1 MTARDITRDEWLQLR
16 TQSIGASEAAAACG
30 EDPSVSPLELVC
42 RKRGLIPDEDLSSVE
57 AIRWG
62 NILEP
67 AIVHEAARRAGV
79 RLLDRH
85 EIEAAL
91 DGDERTELV
100 GFVEGAHP
108 FLRSRARP
116 WQTAT
121 LDGLGYAAALGLVSI
136 EAKNVGFYLGG
147 YWEEGYTPE
156 PSEDQAAFDSGRAPD
171 KFRLQ
176 VAHQLA
182 VAPAISTGI
191 LSGLVG
197 GNSLRSVHLE
207 RAQLVVTID
216 AMIAIEESVWGCV
229 QSGTM
234 PELSGPPASVAR
246 ALKAIHPDDTG
257 ETIILPGAV
266 AECVRTWRAACAA
279 KSLAEKEAEIAL
291 NEIKAALG
299 DATFGE
305 MPDGSGTFSLKTTER
320 GEYVSPACKYRKPH
334 FKKTKAPKSGAKKS

>member
-57 AIRWG
+57 SIQWG

-67 AIVHEAARRAGV
+67 AIVRESARRAGV

-85 EIEAAL
+85 EIERAL
-91 DGDERTELV
+91 GGDERTELV

-121 LDGLGYAAALGLVSI
+121 LDGLGYEPGRGLVSI
-136 EAKNVGFYLGG
+136 EAKNAGQYHAAS
-147 YWEEGYTPE
+147 WST
-156 PSEDQAAFDSGRAPD
+156 EDERAPD

-182 VAPAISTGI
+182 VAPMVSSGI
-191 LSGLVG
+191 LAGLVG
-197 GNSLRSVHLE
+197 GNSLRSVRLE
-207 RAQLVVTID
+207 RVQIAVVID
-216 AMIAIEESVWGCV
+216 AMVLIEEGVWSCV

-246 ALKAIHPDDTG
+246 ALKALHPDDTG
-257 ETIILPGAV
+257 KTIILPGAV
-266 AECVRTWRAACAA
+266 AECVRTWRAACAT
-279 KSLAEKEAEIAL
+279 KSRAEKDAELAL
-291 NEIKAALG
+291 NAIKAALG

-320 GEYVSPACKYRKPH
+320 GEYVAPACKYRKPH
-334 FKKTKAPKSGAKKS
+334 FTKSKAPKSGAKKS